1 MSDHLTAAL
10 ATLLET
16 SLVQWDI
23 AGRVHVESAAANHD
37 RLPPHDRPVI
47 RLTTADRALTVSRAP
62 PAMPFRW
69 IVEIDGRKRTAA
81 SVVGV
86 LAITRQTVATGYTP
100 LRLTIAPLPPQAAP

>member
-1 MSDHLTAAL
+1 MSDHATAAL

-16 SLVQWDI
+16 SLVQWHI
-23 AGRVHVESAAANHD
+23 AGRVPVESEAPNHD
-37 RLPPHDRPVI
+37 QPVV

-69 IVEIDGRKRTAA
+69 LVEIDGRKRTAA

-100 LRLTIAPLPPQAAP
+100 FRLTIAPLPPQTSP